1 MLSSSSLFLQS
12 GCPGQQA
19 RILPARISAIQVL
32 PGQERHGLVTQLPQS
47 ADLEIC
53 GDGFNDRTVKVRW
66 HDSFYFVFRDDL
78 EIVAG
83 KN

>member
-1 MLSSSSLFLQS
+1 MLSSDSLFSSNVSL
-12 GCPGQQA
+12 PRHA
-19 RILPARISAIQVL
+19 RIVPARISAIQL
-32 PGQERHGLVTQLPQS
+32 FPGRHERGLVTQLPQS
-47 ADLEIC
+47 ADVEIC

-78 EIVAG
+78 EIVVG

>member
-1 MLSSSSLFLQS
+1 MNSGSLSFS
-12 GCPGQQA
+12 PGYPKQQA
-19 RILPARISAIQVL
+19 RILPARISAIHVM
-32 PGQERHGLVTQLPQS
+32 PGQEQRGLVTQLPQS
-47 ADLEIC
+47 ADVEIC